1 MRSPPGVALAH
12 LPPDQPGAVSLTSG
26 NEPARPPGRP
36 AVVGELAFTQAGK
49 DLPLH
54 AVARRADG
62 RL

>member
-1 MRSPPGVALAH
+1 M
-12 LPPDQPGAVSLTSG
+12 TSG
-26 NEPARPPGRP
+26 NEPTRPPDVL
-36 AVVGELAFTQAGK
+36 AVVGELAFTRAGK